1 MQSFI
6 TWLLV
11 LLLAGS
17 VLSLLLMG
25 LGQVR
30 RASRLARK
38 AHEHRMNFAKSDPF
52 DIPLRYRNLAL
63 VSSGHSGHT
72 HNVTYGRL
80 EGWPVRGCDFRYEA
94 AHGTR
99 RLTRHYSLA
108 LLESDLDLPALL
120 MWHEQDLE
128 AAPVCLRQS
137 TLQQGP
143 WVCVGDA
150 PLARQLAQA
159 FQASAPSCR
168 VGAQVLGPVLAVF
181 CPVARRSD
189 DYLPLLEVLRAVL
202 NCQLPIAHGQL
213 KTLSQMPYGITKV
226 TQTTESTKKKEREH

>member
-1 MQSFI
+1 MMQSAI
-6 TWLLV
+6 TWLLI

-30 RASRLARK
+30 RAGRLARK
-38 AHEHRMNFAKSDPF
+38 AHEHRLNFAKNDPF

-63 VSSGHSGHT
+63 VSSGHSGHA

-80 EGWPVRGCDFRYEA
+80 ESWPVRGCDFRYEA
-94 AHGTR
+94 AHGMR

-108 LLESDLDLPALL
+108 VLESDLDLPALL

-137 TLQQGP
+137 TLQEGA

-150 PLARQLAQA
+150 GLARQLARA
-159 FQASAPSCR
+159 FEASAPSCR
-168 VGAQVLGPVLAVF
+168 VGAQVLGPVVAVF

-189 DYLPLLEVLRAVL
+189 DYLPLVEALRAVL
-202 NCQLPIAHGQL
+202 RCPLPAPQPQASAAEKPG
-213 KTLSQMPYGITKV
+213 
-226 TQTTESTKKKEREH
+226 